1 VAVDISNV
9 DPILNMLN
17 NLFRGTPY
25 VREKLEAW
33 TLLRDL
39 AREKA
44 AGNVTD
50 AELKMYVREV
60 AESIASTLARG
71 GKAVPVEA
79 LIDELYKQIA
89 GAALRDLS
97 TFSAD
102 VRRRLRAKRERARV
116 RSEIESL
123 L

>member
-1 VAVDISNV
+1 MAVDISNV
-9 DPILNMLN
+9 DPILDMLN

-44 AGNVTD
+44 AGNITD
-50 AELKMYVREV
+50 AELKMYIKEI

-71 GKAVPVEA
+71 GKTVSVET
-79 LIDELYKQIA
+79 LIDDLYKQIA

-97 TFSAD
+97 TFSVD
-102 VRRRLRAKRERARV
+102 VRRKLHAKRERARI